1 MKIFLVKTSS
11 NLYLYW
17 NIGSLIIRIIF
28 IQIIFGFI
36 LSINYFS
43 YFNDI
48 FINSCI
54 IYYNLNYGW
63 IIRFFHSNITSIIFI
78 ILFIHILRRLIYK
91 NLINKKIW
99 ISGLLIL
106 ILLILISF
114 LGYSLIWR
122 QISYWARIVI
132 TNFIAVIPI
141 IGNKIIYLI
150 WGNRYINNILINRF
164 FSIHFIIALIII
176 FFSLIHLII
185 LHLNKSTN
193 PINLNNKIDQI
204 NLNPLLIF
212 KDIFLLIFFLYIF
225 LIINIIIP
233 IKINNPDN
241 FNPIIIF
248 KTPTHI
254 EPEWYFL
261 FFYSILRS
269 INSKLIGLLI
279 TIKSIRILFILPYLN
294 KTKFF
299 NNKFLIRN
307 KLLIIIITNIIIL
320 ISFIGS
326 KPSKEPYTKI
336 VKILI
341 NIYFIIFLLFF
352 FEKKIINK
360 II

>member
-1 MKIFLVKTSS
+1 MKIFLIKTSS

-17 NIGSLIIRIIF
+17 NIGSIIIRIIF

-43 YFNDI
+43 YFNDF

-54 IYYNLNYGW
+54 IYYNINYGW
-63 IIRFFHSNITSIIFI
+63 ILRFFHRNITSIIFI
-78 ILFIHILRRLIYK
+78 IIFIHMTRNIIYK
-91 NLINKKIW
+91 NLINNKIW
-99 ISGLLIL
+99 ISGLLII
-106 ILLILISF
+106 ILLIIVSF

-132 TNFIAVIPI
+132 TNFIAVLPI
-141 IGNKIIYLI
+141 IGKQTIYLI
-150 WGNRYINNILINRF
+150 WGNRFINNILINRF
-164 FSIHFIIALIII
+164 FSIHFIVALIII
-176 FFSLIHLII
+176 IISIIHIII
-185 LHLNKSTN
+185 LHINKSIN

-212 KDIFLLIFFLYIF
+212 KDIILLLIFFYIF
-225 LIINIIIP
+225 LILNIILP

-241 FNPIIIF
+241 FNSIIIF

-269 INSKLIGLLI
+269 IDNKLIGLII
-279 TIKSIRILFILPYLN
+279 TIKSIMILFLLPYLN

-299 NNKFLIRN
+299 NNKFILIN
-307 KLLIIIITNIIIL
+307 KILTLILINLIIL

-326 KPSKEPYTKI
+326 KPSKEPYIII
-336 VKILI
+336 VKTLI
-341 NIYFIIFLLFF
+341 NIYFIIFFIFF
-352 FEKKIINK
+352 SQKKLIKNI
-360 II
+360 